1 MGKFLHRFD
10 HIVLLSTPADV
21 NVERSE
27 TRTNNSYGKRSGERK
42 RVLSL
47 KESVEPLLRNI
58 AGHEIDTNAPL
69 NDVVMRV
76 LQLVQVQQ

>member
-1 MGKFLHRFD
+1 MRQEAAAFTRAVFHGKQAH
-10 HIVLLSTPADV
+10 
-21 NVERSE
+21 ER
-27 TRTNNSYGKRSGERK
+27 T

-47 KESVEPLLRNI
+47 KDGVEPLLRSV

-76 LQLVQVQQ
+76 LQLVQVQP